1 MSPLHGS
8 SEIHTS
14 FAGSRHCGGRPNDT
28 FSVDDRETVGCDV
41 IPTKLVDILYV
52 GLWRDSEVFAGR
64 VCLNETLY
72 EKLPQLVN
80 LCTYERACQLAI
92 VLGE

>member
-14 FAGSRHCGGRPNDT
+14 FTGSRHYGGRPNDT

-52 GLWRDSEVFAGR
+52 RLWRDGEVFARR
-64 VCLNETLY
+64 VRLNETSY
-72 EKLPQLVN
+72 EKLPSQLDN
-80 LCTYERACQLAI
+80 
-92 VLGE
+92 